1 MKPRPIVALL
11 CCLAFACSDPEET
24 AATEAPAEE
33 APAEAPEPA
42 ESLRLP
48 REPEPEGPE
57 AEEVRAAF
65 EGYRR
70 ALIEED
76 GESAAGRVSANTIEA
91 YQGFRD
97 LALSGS
103 RAELEELSMIH
114 RMQVLLFRHRIQP
127 DALEA
132 MTGRTAF
139 AHAVDEAWVGSGGI
153 DRLEVHHVSVHGD
166 EAAANVGVGPRPS
179 PDLFHFVREDGE
191 WRLNLMPSLR
201 SAEGALRQMAAA
213 RGVEENEFLLGMIGS
228 MSGEPATEALFEPP
242 R

>member
-1 MKPRPIVALL
+1 MELRSIVALL
-11 CCLAFACSDPEET
+11 TCFAFACSEPEEPS
-24 AATEAPAEE
+24 ATEAADE
-33 APAEAPEPA
+33 AEAAEATEPTEA
-42 ESLRLP
+42 LRIP

-57 AEEVRAAF
+57 AESVRAAF

-70 ALIEED
+70 SLIEED
-76 GESAAGRVSANTIEA
+76 GASAAGRVSANTLEA

-97 LALSGS
+97 LALTGS

-114 RMQVLLFRHRIQP
+114 RMQVLLFRHRI
-127 DALEA
+127 DADQLEA

-139 AHAVDEAWVGSGGI
+139 AHAVDEAWVGAGGI
-153 DRLEVHHVSVHGD
+153 DRLEVHHVSVRGD

-179 PDLFHFVREDGE
+179 PDLFHFVKEEGE
-191 WRLNLMPSLR
+191 WRLDLMPSLS